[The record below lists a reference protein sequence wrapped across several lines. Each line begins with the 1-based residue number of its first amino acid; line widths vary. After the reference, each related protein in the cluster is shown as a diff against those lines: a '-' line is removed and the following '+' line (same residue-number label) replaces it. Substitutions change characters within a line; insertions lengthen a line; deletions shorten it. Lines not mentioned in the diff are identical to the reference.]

1 MSLITCH
8 DCGKKVSDK
17 AVSCPNCGCPVE
29 VVNIKEVGTSNA
41 GSSIVKNYKE
51 VLVWICI
58 LVSVSSIF
66 YFINSNTRN
75 QTRLENAE
83 KSKAIDTGKD
93 KSVSSSDKIL
103 AKEQYSENVTL
114 NEHSD
119 KKGKGVDG
127 NSTDKTSCEDKITVA
142 RFENSLFNKKFL
154 LKSKD
159 SWTLKVGGND
169 FYYSY
174 TDHENQYSSVAVELI
189 GEKNN
194 IQGVAISWNGESTL
208 SPAKLTRPKEVMLG
222 KLLEVIAPDLPIQDV
237 VKYIRSQQDIRY
249 PGGGNSM
256 PRTKIGKYKVHAGHV
271 GETLIFGLEIS

>member
-41 GSSIVKNYKE
+41 VSSFGKNYKE

-75 QTRLENAE
+75 QTKLENAE
-83 KSKAIDTGKD
+83 KSKAIDVGKA
-93 KSVSSSDKIL
+93 KSVSSPDKIL
-103 AKEQYSENVTL
+103 TKEKYSESVTL
-114 NEHSD
+114 DEHYD
-119 KKGKGVDG
+119 KNVKIIDS
-127 NSTDKTSCEDKITVA
+127 NSANKTSCEDKITVA
-142 RFENSLFNKKFL
+142 KFENSLFNKKFL

-174 TDHENQYSSVAVELI
+174 TDNENQYSSITVELI
-189 GEKNN
+189 GEENN
-194 IQGVAISWNGESTL
+194 IRGVAISWDGESTL
-208 SPAKLTRPKEVMLG
+208 SPAKLTQPKKVMLG
-222 KLLEVIAPDLPIQDV
+222 KLLEVIAPDLRIQDII
-237 VKYIRSQQDIRY
+237 KYIRSQQDIRY

-256 PRTKIGKYKVHAGHV
+256 PRTTIGKYKVYAGHV
-271 GETLIFGLEIS
+271 GESLIFGLEIS